1 MNEKNDVVMATM
13 RERRDQGKPSTEA
26 AAILQQL
33 LYLSIPRS
41 PKTLP
46 LSVRSISEQT
56 AASSLVVDSI
66 LGRGRH
72 LEIHHDDPESQT
84 TLLRPRT
91 LAQPGTG
98 NVGGGTTAT
107 HHELRHCTNR
117 AMHNDNASQVNRW

>member
-1 MNEKNDVVMATM
+1 M

-33 LYLSIPRS
+33 LYLFIPRS

-46 LSVRSISEQT
+46 LSVRSISEPT
-56 AASSLVVDSI
+56 AASSLVVYSI

-91 LAQPGTG
+91 LAR
-98 NVGGGTTAT
+98 TAGYRQRGRWDDSGPSRVEAL
-107 HHELRHCTNR
+107 HE
-117 AMHNDNASQVNRW
+117 